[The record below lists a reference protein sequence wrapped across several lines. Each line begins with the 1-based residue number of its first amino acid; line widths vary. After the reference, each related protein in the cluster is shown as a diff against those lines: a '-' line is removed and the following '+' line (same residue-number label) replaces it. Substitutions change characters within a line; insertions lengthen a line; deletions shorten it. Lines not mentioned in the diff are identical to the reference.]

1 MPFAGPDFAACD
13 LVGNLP
19 ETNHQREHRPDNELP
34 GSTRSKAI
42 RTSLTRVTLP
52 IGIQCRQH
60 PACFQPGS
68 GRASERRARSHLRI
82 SLLFAVFFT
91 ETVVPG
97 QKRKAVSL
105 TGKTHG
111 LQCSIAGKSQSDY
124 FPAGFFAAGALVALA
139 APVFALVDLAAP
151 DFALVDFGAAG
162 FAAVLVLVVFAA
174 GAFAAVLF
182 AAIPI
187 FLRGEFIDTDLNCR
201 MPAGV
206 GRWQPRD
213 TNGCGEANKT
223 HQIQPSG
230 L

>member
-1 MPFAGPDFAACD
+1 MKSG
-13 LVGNLP
+13 
-19 ETNHQREHRPDNELP
+19 QRAREQFF
-34 GSTRSKAI
+34 TFC
-42 RTSLTRVTLP
+42 RV
-52 IGIQCRQH
+52 
-60 PACFQPGS
+60 FQPD
-68 GRASERRARSHLRI
+68 GRAWTKKKGRESHREN
-82 SLLFAVFFT
+82 SRPF
-91 ETVVPG
+91 
-97 QKRKAVSL
+97 
-105 TGKTHG
+105 
-111 LQCSIAGKSQSDY
+111 QCSIAGKSQSDY